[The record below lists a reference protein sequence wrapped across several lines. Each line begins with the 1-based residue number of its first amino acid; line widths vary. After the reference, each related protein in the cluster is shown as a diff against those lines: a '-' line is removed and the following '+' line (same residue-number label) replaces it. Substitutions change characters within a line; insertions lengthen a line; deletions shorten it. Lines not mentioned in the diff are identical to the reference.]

1 MHHAHRVGIAVIAAG
16 ACSFVANGRASAE
29 EVDTAAVVF
38 ASESQPQIKLDLKI
52 GDLTQILTPEQ
63 LEQALGMN
71 SHRLSGVETPADEQ
85 IEQIEVHAVREQ
97 YEAVK
102 TDVPFGL
109 ASLAWAIQN
118 PTEAWR
124 IFLPVEIEGEELE
137 S

>member
-1 MHHAHRVGIAVIAAG
+1 MRYAHRVGIAVIAAG

-29 EVDTAAVVF
+29 EVDRAAVVF

-63 LEQALGMN
+63 LEQALGMD

-85 IEQIEVHAVREQ
+85 IEQIEVHAVREQQ

-124 IFLPVEIEGEELE
+124 IFLPVE
-137 S
+137 

>member
-1 MHHAHRVGIAVIAAG
+1 MRHAHHVGIAVIAAG

-29 EVDTAAVVF
+29 AVDTAAVVF
-38 ASESQPQIKLDLKI
+38 ASESQPEIKLDLKI

-63 LEQALGMN
+63 LEQALGMDP
-71 SHRLSGVETPADEQ
+71 HRLSGVETPADDQ
-85 IEQIEVHAVREQ
+85 LEQIEVHAVREQ
-97 YEAVK
+97 HEAAK

-109 ASLAWAIQN
+109 ASLAWAMQN

-124 IFLPVEIEGEELE
+124 IFLPVQLEGEELE

>member
-1 MHHAHRVGIAVIAAG
+1 MRHAHRVWIAVIAAG

-63 LEQALGMN
+63 LEQALGMD
-71 SHRLSGVETPADEQ
+71 SHRLSGVETPADDQ